1 MAKKWTVEEVLNV
14 LSIMRMTEVESLNK
28 LVGDCEKQLEL
39 GEIIVDPSPGPQEI
53 AEASDRNRI
62 LREAVSLL
70 KPREQ
75 MIIGLRYGLI
85 DGKFHTL
92 DECGKQFSLTRE
104 RIRQIEMRGI
114 KKLKWIIKCK
124 YKLKETDL

>member
-28 LVGDCEKQLEL
+28 LVGDCEKQMEL
-39 GEIIVDPSPGPQEI
+39 GEMIMDPNPGPQEI

-62 LREAVSLL
+62 LREAVSML

-75 MIIGLRYGLI
+75 MVIGLRYGLI